1 VIVFAPG
8 ALESAPQSHIAT
20 VHVAPEDEAAVF
32 KAVTERLPNVSGVAV
47 RHVLESIKRLL
58 GDIAAGAR
66 AAGLVTLVAS
76 ALVVG
81 GAVAAG
87 QRRRIYD
94 AVVLKVLGATRG
106 HLMGAFVAEF
116 AVLGAISGL
125 AAAALGSL
133 GAWLII
139 TRLMRIDWVFAP
151 AAAAGGVALCLAV
164 AMGLGFAGTWRA
176 LGRKAAPVLR
186 HD

>member
-1 VIVFAPG
+1 
-8 ALESAPQSHIAT
+8 
-20 VHVAPEDEAAVF
+20 
-32 KAVTERLPNVSGVAV
+32 VTERLPNVSGVGV
-47 RHVLESIKRLL
+47 SNVLESIKRLL
-58 GDIAAGAR
+58 GDISTGAR
-66 AAGLVTLVAS
+66 AAGLVTLLAS

-81 GAVAAG
+81 SAVAAG

-116 AVLGAISGL
+116 AILGFLSGC
-125 AAAALGSL
+125 AAAALGSF

-139 TRLMRIDWVFAP
+139 TRLMRVDWVFAP
-151 AAAAGGVALCLAV
+151 GAAAGGVALCLAV
-164 AMGLGFAGTWRA
+164 SLGLGFAGTWRA
-176 LGRKAAPVLR
+176 LGRRAAPVLR